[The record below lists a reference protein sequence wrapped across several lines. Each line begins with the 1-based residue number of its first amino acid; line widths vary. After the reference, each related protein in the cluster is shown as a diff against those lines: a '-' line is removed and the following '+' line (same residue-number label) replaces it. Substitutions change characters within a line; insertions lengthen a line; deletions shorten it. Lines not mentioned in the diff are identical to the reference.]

1 MTESKSVEEVETG
14 LFEGLLEALADKHSQ
29 LDINLQGVNIKLP
42 STRLGVELNGLVTL
56 TAHVRDL
63 TEEEKKTSSAKN
75 IALMSQ
81 A

>member
-1 MTESKSVEEVETG
+1 MTESKSVEEVERG

-75 IALMSQ
+75 IAVMSQ